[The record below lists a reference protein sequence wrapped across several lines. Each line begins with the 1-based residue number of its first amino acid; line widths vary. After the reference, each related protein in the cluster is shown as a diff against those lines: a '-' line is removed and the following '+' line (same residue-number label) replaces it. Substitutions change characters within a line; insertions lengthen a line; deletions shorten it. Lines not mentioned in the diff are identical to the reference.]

1 MCPNDTVGD
10 PVLIQGVRAFCETK
24 EQRILALKRKIVF
37 HTPKLLT
44 AISVA
49 YEIEF
54 DYSMEVSDN

>member
-1 MCPNDTVGD
+1 M
-10 PVLIQGVRAFCETK
+10 LIQGVRAFCETK